1 MINVI
6 VYLWRKA
13 DGVHDGVHGGKWT
26 TPLHVQ
32 DLAHKHLQTKK
43 GHVIV
48 FFNISSSSNSM
59 YVKYVMYDE
68 IWIISGVCSEKNVFN
83 DAISLIKQSLIKI

>member
-1 MINVI
+1 
-6 VYLWRKA
+6 
-13 DGVHDGVHGGKWT
+13 
-26 TPLHVQ
+26 
-32 DLAHKHLQTKK
+32 
-43 GHVIV
+43 
-48 FFNISSSSNSM
+48 M